1 MKIFILFII
10 ATLSTTFGSNVDSLY
25 VKGND
30 YYLEGEFNDAIENY
44 EKILSLS
51 N

>member
-25 VKGND
+25 VKGNE

-44 EKILSLS
+44 EKILSL
-51 N
+51 NR